1 MNIVNIDQMR
11 LDLMDLD
18 LWLKG
23 KETDI
28 ALMFEIQELNAYF
41 RVRDYV
47 GVLISALLAFE
58 EALYKNKILA
68 K

>member
-1 MNIVNIDQMR
+1 
-11 LDLMDLD
+11 MDLD